1 MIKIR
6 YGVFETNSSSVHSLI
21 MCGDNE
27 YQKFVDNE
35 LLYDRWNDCL
45 ISYNE
50 ALDRLYES
58 VRFNKGFKYHFDL
71 SDDFS
76 RDKLNDFSLDEL
88 AYYLAF
94 EVGIYTCK
102 YFFTELD
109 YYTYEDTY
117 RTIHG
122 EVVHAFGYYGHD

>member
-21 MCGDNE
+21 MCSDNE

-35 LLYDRWNDCL
+35 LFYDYWNDCF
-45 ISYNE
+45 ITYNE
-50 ALDRLYES
+50 ALDKLYENVKFS
-58 VRFNKGFKYHFDL
+58 GEFKYHFDL

-76 RDKLNDFSLDEL
+76 RDKLNDFPLDEL
-88 AYYLAF
+88 AYYLAS
-94 EVGIYTCK
+94 EAGIYTCD
-102 YFFTELD
+102 YFFNELD
-109 YYTYEDTY
+109 YETYGDTY

>member
-21 MCGDNE
+21 MCSDNE

-35 LLYDRWNDCL
+35 LLYDYWNYCF
-45 ISYNE
+45 ITYNE
-50 ALDRLYES
+50 ALDRLYEN
-58 VRFNKGFKYHFDL
+58 VKFDTDFKYHFNL
-71 SDDFS
+71 SDNFS

-88 AYYLAF
+88 EYYLAS
-94 EVGIYTCK
+94 EAGIYTRD
-102 YFFTELD
+102 YFFNELD
-109 YYTYEDTY
+109 YETYEDTY

-122 EVVHAFGYYGHD
+122 EVVHAFGYYGRG

>member
-21 MCGDNE
+21 MCSDNE

-45 ISYNE
+45 ISYNK

-58 VRFNKGFKYHFDL
+58 VRFDKDFKYHFDL

-94 EVGIYTCK
+94 EAGIYTCN
-102 YFFTELD
+102 YFFNELD
-109 YYTYEDTY
+109 YDTYEDTY

>member
-21 MCGDNE
+21 MCSDNE

-35 LLYDRWNDCL
+35 LLYDLWNEEL
-45 ISYNE
+45 ITYNK
-50 ALDRLYES
+50 ALDKLYKN
-58 VRFNKGFKYHFDL
+58 VKFDMDFKYHFNL
-71 SDDFS
+71 PDDFS
-76 RDKLNDFSLDEL
+76 RDKLNDFSVDEL
-88 AYYLAF
+88 EYYLAS
-94 EVGIYTCK
+94 ETSIYTCN
-102 YFFTELD
+102 YFFNELD
-109 YYTYEDTY
+109 YNTYEDTY

>member
-21 MCGDNE
+21 MCSNNE

-35 LLYDRWNDCL
+35 LLYDYWNDCF
-45 ISYNE
+45 ITYNE
-50 ALDRLYES
+50 ALDRLYENVKFS
-58 VRFNKGFKYHFDL
+58 KDFKYHFDL
-71 SDDFS
+71 PDDFS
-76 RDKLNDFSLDEL
+76 RDKLNDFPLDEL
-88 AYYLAF
+88 AYYLAS
-94 EVGIYTCK
+94 EAGIYTCD

-109 YYTYEDTY
+109 YETDADTY

-122 EVVHAFGYYGHD
+122 EVVHAFGYYGRG